1 MGTPRYVIFA
11 YGQSLKPADHSILTS
26 GPFLGMCTNYQIT
39 GEVATRTVV
48 RFEPSSSIN
57 PADPFAPLNPTQ
69 NPVMPYRKDTNNPP
83 LQLPPQIPPPRA
95 VIESFTVLPPE

>member
-1 MGTPRYVIFA
+1 VIFA

-26 GPFLGMCTNYQIT
+26 GQFLGMCTNYQIT

-48 RFEPSSSIN
+48 RFEPSSPLN
-57 PADPFAPLNPTQ
+57 PADLYAPLNPAQ
-69 NPVMPYRKDTNNPP
+69 NPVMPFLKNPNNGPAVNS
-83 LQLPPQIPPPRA
+83 PQIPPPHA